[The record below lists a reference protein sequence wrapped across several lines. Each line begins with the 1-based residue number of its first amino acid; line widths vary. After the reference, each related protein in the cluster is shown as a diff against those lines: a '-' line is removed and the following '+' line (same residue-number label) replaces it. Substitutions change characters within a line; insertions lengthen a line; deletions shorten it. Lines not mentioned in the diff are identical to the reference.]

1 MNDQVLDRL
10 LTMFDYDC
18 ERVCRVGEAFT
29 GQHVSRD
36 RVRERIVRLGAYQK
50 QVEVLLENPGFKQRT
65 PEWYE
70 ARKGLV
76 TASEL
81 LQATGSRSAQRQ
93 FLKRKC
99 CPDKGFSLAGVPA
112 VRHGVIYEDVACRA
126 YEARNGV
133 KVHEF
138 GLLPNRRIECFGA
151 SPDGI
156 CSNGIMLEI
165 KCVYSRE
172 IVDGYVKPEYY
183 QQMMGQM
190 HTAELEECDFLECK
204 ITEYECE
211 EDFVADTSPDERSRG
226 TSLTASGMEK
236 GAITYHYDDEQQ
248 KEVYGYSPYETS
260 TEGVVAWAAEQ
271 EEFKTVVFYKMDV
284 YNCQRILY
292 DPNFMVET
300 EPKIRDSFA
309 LFKKYKDS
317 PDQIDVDYPESA
329 KKSRGGRNQG
339 LSPFAFVGI
348 DAVQGTAQSD
358 GGARMSNTTT
368 VNPNST
374 ITKTN
379 STITRP
385 SSTITR
391 PRFSPKF
398 APQKLKSFAFV

>member
-1 MNDQVLDRL
+1 MNVQALDRL
-10 LTMFDYDC
+10 LTMFEYDC
-18 ERVCRVGEAFT
+18 ERVSAVGEAFLGT
-29 GQHVSRD
+29 HVSRGE
-36 RVRERIVRLGAYQK
+36 VRARAERLRRYQA
-50 QVEVLLENPGFKQRT
+50 QVAVLLENPGFKQRT

-70 ARKGLV
+70 ARKSIV

-99 CPDKGFSLAGVPA
+99 FPGTGFSLAGVPA

-183 QQMMGQM
+183 SQMQGQM

-204 ITEYECE
+204 ITEYESE
-211 EDFVADTSPDERSRG
+211 AAFAADASPDEAARG
-226 TSLTASGMEK
+226 TALTEKGMEK
-236 GAITYHYDDEQQ
+236 GAITFHYDDEEG

-260 TEGVVAWAAEQ
+260 TEGVVAWAAAQ
-271 EEFKTVVFYKMDV
+271 EEFKTVVFYKMEV
-284 YNCQRILY
+284 YNCQRIAY
-292 DPNFMVET
+292 DPAFMEET

-309 LFKKYKDS
+309 LFTKYRDN
-317 PDQIDVDYPESA
+317 PDLIDVDYPESA
-329 KKSRGGRNQG
+329 RKAPRTQNTLAS
-339 LSPFAFVGI
+339 FAFVGI
-348 DAVQGTAQSD
+348 EPPSGGGSATETTRAPATSQVGSGNGPRSALLGNGTGS
-358 GGARMSNTTT
+358 GARAFAGR
-368 VNPNST
+368 
-374 ITKTN
+374 
-379 STITRP
+379 TR
-385 SSTITR
+385 
-391 PRFSPKF
+391 F
-398 APQKLKSFAFV
+398 APTKLKSFAFV